1 MIYSKIAGSNFPR
14 VKIISFIILV
24 SCSLNLFAQ
33 NDTLPKFYKDSTG
46 KVFISTGTHVYLYIG
61 TSPDKRKSIR
71 LLGDN
76 GNEPIHW
83 SGHGLKK
90 LTHLNLYLGR
100 KVCLNLYADNLPP
113 KTSILYKSGKD
124 VERDSVTYLS
134 GHCFIE
140 LNATDP
146 DAGLK
151 NIYYSINEG
160 ANIKYIEP
168 ISLKSEGRY
177 TLKVFALDNVSN
189 KEEEVTRIIVVDNT
203 PPLSRLDITGDKYE
217 NILSGRS
224 SLVITSVDAL
234 GVKQTYYCIDSS
246 KMMLYTKPIST
257 SELNEGEHTLNW
269 YSVDEVDN
277 SETIKSS
284 TFFLDK
290 TPPMVFE
297 EIAGNTYMVGDKE
310 YSSGRSQLKIVAVDN
325 KAGIKEINYS
335 LNNREFKIYEKPV
348 YLSDIQG
355 AVSVISYAIDNV
367 NNRSTS
373 NTKSEVFTIPM
384 VDITGPQ
391 IFYSFIGPKIPYKD
405 TTWIGPKTK
414 IQITTKDFGAGVNKT
429 TYKEKGGE
437 EVVYGTP
444 FQLDNKG
451 FHEIICTS
459 FDNVDNINLIMFGF
473 GVDNQ
478 APAIYYHFSFEPN
491 GWISQDGV
499 KIPIFSNGL
508 KLYLGATDNKA
519 GVERLIYVL
528 NNQKEISYSSPI
540 ERFKTGSTNTVVIK
554 STDALGNSSE
564 MTLKF
569 RVE

>member
-1 MIYSKIAGSNFPR
+1 MEYSKIIGSNIHH
-14 VKIISFIILV
+14 VKIISIIIFV
-24 SCSLNLFAQ
+24 ICGLNLFAQ
-33 NDTLPKFYKDSTG
+33 NDTLPRFYKDSSG
-46 KVFISTGTHVYLYIG
+46 KIFISTGTHVYLYIG
-61 TSPDKRKSIR
+61 TTPDGSKSIK
-71 LLGDN
+71 LTGDN
-76 GNEPIHW
+76 GDEPIHW

-90 LTHLNLYLGR
+90 LTHLNLFLGR

-124 VERDSVTYLS
+124 VERDSATYLS

-160 ANIKYIEP
+160 AYIKYIEP
-168 ISLKSEGRY
+168 IALKSEGRY

-189 KEEEVTRIIVVDNT
+189 KEEEVTRTIVVDNT
-203 PPLSRLDITGDKYE
+203 PPLSRLDIIGDKYE
-217 NILSGRS
+217 NIVSGRS
-224 SLVITSVDAL
+224 SFTITSVDAL
-234 GVKQTYYCIDSS
+234 EVKQTFYSIDSS
-246 KMMLYTKPIST
+246 KMMLYTKPIIT
-257 SELNEGEHTLNW
+257 SSLNEGEHTLNW

-277 SETIKSS
+277 AETIKSS

-367 NNRSTS
+367 NNRSIS
-373 NTKSEVFTIPM
+373 NAQSEVFTIPT

-391 IFYSFIGPKIPYKD
+391 IFYNFIGPKILSKD

-414 IQITTKDFGAGVNKT
+414 IQITTKDVGAGVNRT
-429 TYKEKGGE
+429 IYKEKGGE
-437 EVVYGTP
+437 EIVYSSP
-444 FQLDNKG
+444 FQFDSKG
-451 FHEIICTS
+451 FHEVICTS
-459 FDNVDNINLIMFGF
+459 FDNVDNVNLIMFGF

-478 APAIYYHFSFEPN
+478 APTIFYHFSVEPN
-491 GWISQDGV
+491 GWLAQDGE
-499 KIPIFSNGL
+499 KIPVFSNGL
-508 KLYLGATDNKA
+508 KLYLGATDNRS
-519 GVERLIYVL
+519 GVERLSYIL
-528 NNQKEISYSSPI
+528 NNQKGINYSIPL
-540 ERFKTGSTNTVVIK
+540 ERFKVGSTNTIFIK
-554 STDALGNSSE
+554 SIDALGNSSE
-564 MTLKF
+564 ITLKF
-569 RVE
+569 KVE